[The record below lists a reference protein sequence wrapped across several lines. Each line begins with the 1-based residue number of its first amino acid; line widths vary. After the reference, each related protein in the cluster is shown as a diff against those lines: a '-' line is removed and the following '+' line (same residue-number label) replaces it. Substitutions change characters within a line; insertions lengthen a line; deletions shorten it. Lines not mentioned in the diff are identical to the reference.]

1 MEISGCGTDDPP
13 MIQPFMIEE
22 RAKSLFWSPV
32 SAVPDMPYFDIPKMV
47 LQLIVWIAGDRTRLS
62 LESSCFKW
70 HNILFS
76 ECIVFV
82 SIDGIPDREAGK
94 ITFPY
99 LSIVHDIY
107 VGTTALV
114 YKPQE
119 TPPVI
124 WLTVMAEEVLMA

>member
-22 RAKSLFWSPV
+22 RAKSLFWSPIF
-32 SAVPDMPYFDIPKMV
+32 AVPDMPYFDISIMV
-47 LQLIVWIAGDRTRLS
+47 LQYVVGILRDRAYLPLKDS
-62 LESSCFKW
+62 IFKRQD
-70 HNILFS
+70 ILFS
-76 ECIVFV
+76 ECIVFI

-114 YKPQE
+114 NEPQE

-124 WLTVMAEEVLMA
+124 LLTVMAKEVLIA